1 MCGIVGIVSN
11 QNVVS
16 NILDGL
22 KKLEYRGYDSA
33 GIALTK
39 DKKINVIRQEGKIE
53 NLFKAISKDKNF
65 IGNIGI
71 GHTRWAT
78 HGKPSEKNSHPHS
91 SKDVSIVHNGIIE
104 NYQELKER
112 LTQFGVKFSSET
124 DSEVVPHLI
133 SFYLAKLEDYKKAVF
148 AAIEDIRGTFA
159 LAIIFK
165 GEEDLLVAAKKG
177 SPLLVGYGEN
187 ENYVASDY
195 FALDNLTTK
204 VRYLEDGDVA
214 FVNKKQ
220 VTIYDNNKKEVSRQI
235 KIMEKDINKISK
247 DGYDH
252 FMLKEIFEQPRVVE
266 DSINSYLDLESK
278 TIHLPNFPFD
288 LHDID
293 KITIVAC
300 GTSYYAGM
308 IGKYLI
314 ESLANI
320 TVDVDIASEFRYRTP
335 PLYGK
340 NLVIFI
346 SQSGETA
353 DSIAA
358 LKYVQSKGQKTL
370 AIVNVAQ
377 SSMAHLADATIKTI
391 AGPEIG
397 VASTKA
403 FTAQL
408 VVLILLAIKIG
419 LVKKNITQRK
429 AEELFNS
436 LAHIPAQINE
446 ILKKES
452 LEEIKNTA
460 KFLAKAKNIL
470 YIGRGISYVTSLE
483 GALKLKELSYINAQG
498 IAAGELKHGTIAL
511 IDKTLPVIAI
521 VPGNDLFEK
530 SASNVEEVVAR
541 GGKVVL
547 ISDAK
552 GTKELKKLTHKSL
565 LLPEID
571 DIVKESLLCVIPT
584 QLLAYYVAL
593 YKGNDVDQPRNLA
606 KSVTVE

>member
-148 AAIEDIRGTFA
+148 AAIEDIHGTFA
-159 LAIIFK
+159 LAIIFR

-220 VTIYDNNKKEVSRQI
+220 VTIYDNNKKEISRQI

-252 FMLKEIFEQPRVVE
+252 FMLKEIFEQPKVVE

-460 KFLAKAKNIL
+460 KFLA
-470 YIGRGISYVTSLE
+470 
-483 GALKLKELSYINAQG
+483 
-498 IAAGELKHGTIAL
+498 
-511 IDKTLPVIAI
+511 
-521 VPGNDLFEK
+521 
-530 SASNVEEVVAR
+530 
-541 GGKVVL
+541 
-547 ISDAK
+547 
-552 GTKELKKLTHKSL
+552 
-565 LLPEID
+565 
-571 DIVKESLLCVIPT
+571 
-584 QLLAYYVAL
+584 
-593 YKGNDVDQPRNLA
+593 
-606 KSVTVE
+606 